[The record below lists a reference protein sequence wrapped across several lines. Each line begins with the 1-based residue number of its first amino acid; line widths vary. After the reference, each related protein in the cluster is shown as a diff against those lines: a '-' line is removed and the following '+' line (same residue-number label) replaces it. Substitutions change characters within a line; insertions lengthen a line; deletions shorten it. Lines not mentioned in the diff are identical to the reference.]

1 MRQKARFASARP
13 HAVTDPNGQYQ
24 FILPSLDF
32 VNGTNWTVHI
42 ADANFAARWFEVDPC
57 YQVMRVL
64 HVAGIIDL
72 DGVPAARLPAE
83 A

>member
-1 MRQKARFASARP
+1 MAPKSFRP
-13 HAVTDPNGQYQ
+13 SIRAG
-24 FILPSLDF
+24 F
-32 VNGTNWTVHI
+32 V
-42 ADANFAARWFEVDPC
+42 DANFAARWFEVDPC

-64 HVAGIIDL
+64 HAIRIIDL